1 MVERNENR
9 YQLEQNN
16 KIYILTTVLVDDK
29 LKLVCEIS
37 SSVYEG
43 IFGLME
49 LTNLSKYF
57 KPTYTIEQIQMYLNG
72 IIEKQRVGI
81 TQNGAA
87 LSVILYLIN
96 NDQICIPLIKKS
108 DPHGFDFD
116 NYKYQQST
124 TTTTTQYMQSPSTNN
139 ITNNISSYYTKSNIP
154 IQYMYDTNSNINQ
167 HQQYITTNTNQNNWY
182 INPTTGQ
189 NIDIS
194 AAIPVQTGGTSGI
207 PMQKKSSGAIKIQN
221 SKQNIMNINN
231 INNINQYPI
240 TDTSQ
245 NNYTNYQ
252 FGDNKI
258 GKIEEN
264 TNIIK
269 AEQQKM
275 KDDMKRL
282 RSEAEKLK
290 EQNEVYKTDHNSLTQ
305 ENATLKETNDYYKNQ
320 LTEYEQKFKEI
331 QSKNEELLKINKDL
345 EDEKAALQEENN
357 SLKNQITLL
366 NKDVDA
372 SDNQN
377 NEIRKMYE
385 ELEKEDLYY
394 KNQYEELNKENELL
408 RGQVDELSDN
418 FTLINN
424 ELEKIKNENN
434 IFKTNLEEQQKNNL
448 NDEEINRLIEENN
461 LYKRKLEENDLLKKQ
476 IEDLQYQI
484 QQMEQMGPM
493 GQNEQE
499 RQDQDQDQDNQPEE
513 ETEEKEVKGDII
525 HDLKELEMLT
535 KKINK
540 DNNKKMIINL
550 LYNASVDGDKA
561 SVFHEKCDEAQNT
574 IVLVETKNGK
584 RFGGFTTCSWSGNCV
599 DKTDPQAFIFSFDKM
614 KTYDNIPGDEA
625 IGCYPKFGPIFLG
638 CQIKIFDNAFTKG
651 GTTFEKELN
660 FNTEEDYELT
670 GGDRIFGVKD
680 IEVYEVVIE

>member
-394 KNQYEELNKENELL
+394 KNQYEELNKEN
-408 RGQVDELSDN
+408 
-418 FTLINN
+418 
-424 ELEKIKNENN
+424 
-434 IFKTNLEEQQKNNL
+434 
-448 NDEEINRLIEENN
+448 
-461 LYKRKLEENDLLKKQ
+461 
-476 IEDLQYQI
+476 
-484 QQMEQMGPM
+484 
-493 GQNEQE
+493 
-499 RQDQDQDQDNQPEE
+499 
-513 ETEEKEVKGDII
+513 
-525 HDLKELEMLT
+525 
-535 KKINK
+535 
-540 DNNKKMIINL
+540 
-550 LYNASVDGDKA
+550 
-561 SVFHEKCDEAQNT
+561 
-574 IVLVETKNGK
+574 
-584 RFGGFTTCSWSGNCV
+584 
-599 DKTDPQAFIFSFDKM
+599 
-614 KTYDNIPGDEA
+614 
-625 IGCYPKFGPIFLG
+625 
-638 CQIKIFDNAFTKG
+638 
-651 GTTFEKELN
+651 
-660 FNTEEDYELT
+660 
-670 GGDRIFGVKD
+670 
-680 IEVYEVVIE
+680 